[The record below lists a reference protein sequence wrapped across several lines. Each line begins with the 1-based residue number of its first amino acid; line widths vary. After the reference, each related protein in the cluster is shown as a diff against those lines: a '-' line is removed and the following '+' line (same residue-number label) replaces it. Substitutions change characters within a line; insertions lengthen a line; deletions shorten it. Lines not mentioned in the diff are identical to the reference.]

1 MKLNSKVR
9 YGLRTLI
16 EIAANPKGIMQK
28 DIAVRQKISA
38 KYLDQIIAG
47 LKAADL
53 IIRGT
58 ARTSGYRLIKNTDD
72 IKVYDV
78 YKAFEHELNISRCD
92 AERDLCVL
100 SDKCQ
105 TKNYWCEL
113 NHVIKT
119 HMKQYTLADLI
130 RKYIEKEKENTISK

>member
-1 MKLNSKVR
+1 MRLNSKVR

-16 EIAANPKGIMQK
+16 EIASNPDGIMQK

-53 IIRGT
+53 IKRGAT
-58 ARTSGYRLIKNTDD
+58 KTSGYRLVKKTED

-78 YKAFEHELNISRCD
+78 YKAFEHEINLSGCNT
-92 AERDLCVL
+92 ERELCVL
-100 SDKCQ
+100 ADRCL

-113 NHVIKT
+113 NHLIKT
-119 HMKQYTLADLI
+119 HMKENTLADLI
-130 RKYIEKEKENTISK
+130 KKYE

>member
-16 EIAANPKGIMQK
+16 EIAANPEGVMQK

-53 IIRGT
+53 IIRGNS
-58 ARTSGYRLIKNTDD
+58 RTSGYKLVKKTKE

-78 YKAFEHELNISRCD
+78 YKAFEHEINISGCD
-92 AERDLCVL
+92 AKRDLCVL
-100 SDKCQ
+100 ADQCL

-119 HMKQYTLADLI
+119 HMKENTLEDLI
-130 RKYIEKEKENTISK
+130 KKFEEKNKTIG